1 MIFRFLLVCILNTFI
16 FANTFVIDKKQDVYY
31 MDNFNIYEDKNNSL
45 SIDDIINNKQLFTP
59 SNKTNLGIKKYP
71 IWAYSKIIN
80 KTKETKELI
89 FSNPRAGTDFID
101 VYILDENKILKQFF
115 LGDMTAQEKR
125 EFIYRKSAFLFELES
140 NKEYEIIIRY
150 RSFGAIDI
158 NWEIYE
164 QNLYLSYITKE
175 SLVFGLIS
183 GVILL
188 ILIYIIFI
196 DRIFPSISHKIYFFI
211 MLGSLMTQFSVT
223 GIFYQIGVPSY
234 INTIF
239 SWSVGTAAAAFIGV
253 FPILFFNLKK
263 LMPKTTILL
272 YALNAGLVV
281 FSIIYLFYPYKND
294 LLYLASSSNLLFFI
308 VSLILIYVSIR
319 LYLQK
324 VEGYFYY
331 LLGNTAFTIAVVYFS
346 LGLLGIVKADK
357 FFYFSLGIGS
367 VLNILFMGMAIVER
381 LFRIKKEKDEALILI
396 NKYSKLSTI
405 GQAMI
410 NISHQWKEPINH
422 IYYAINNIQAAKEF
436 KDPNLENIID
446 ISLNDIKNTTLYMQD
461 TGKNFLNLYEDTNKI
476 EKLNILDCVYFSLSI
491 LRNEFDKSNI
501 DIKINSSEI
510 HIVETDKYL
519 LSNVFIV
526 IFENAL
532 KAFKLN
538 HIKDPFLQINIIKED
553 DFLIIK
559 ISDNA
564 GGIKVSPIENIFK
577 QDITDSLSTGLGLF
591 LAKSILNMKLNGG
604 ISAKNIDG
612 GACFIISLKCL

>member
-1 MIFRFLLVCILNTFI
+1 MN
-16 FANTFVIDKKQDVYY
+16 
-31 MDNFNIYEDKNNSL
+31 NFSIYEDKNNSL
-45 SIDDIINNKQLFTP
+45 TIDTIVNNKQIFTN
-59 SNKTNLGIKKYP
+59 SEKTNLGIKKYP
-71 IWAYSKIIN
+71 IWTYSKIIN
-80 KTKETKELI
+80 KTIETKELI

-125 EFIYRKSAFLFELES
+125 EFVYRKSEFLFELEP
-140 NKEYEIIIRY
+140 NKEYEIIIKY
-150 RSFGAIDI
+150 KSFGAIDI

-175 SLVFGLIS
+175 SLIFGLI
-183 GVILL
+183 GGIILL
-188 ILIYIIFI
+188 ILTYIIFI

-211 MLGSLMTQFSVT
+211 MIGSLVTQFSVT
-223 GIFYQIGVPSY
+223 GIFYQMGVPSY
-234 INTIF
+234 INTIL
-239 SWSVGTAAAAFIGV
+239 SWSVGTAAAAFIGI
-253 FPILFFNLKK
+253 FPIFFFNLKK

-272 YALNAGLVV
+272 YILNSGLII
-281 FSIIYLFYPYKND
+281 FSIVYLFYPLKND
-294 LLYLASSSNLLFFI
+294 LLYLASSSNLLFLI
-308 VSLILIYVSIR
+308 VSLVLIYVSIR

-346 LGLLGIVKADK
+346 LGLLGIVKADG

-367 VLNILFMGMAIVER
+367 MLNILFMGMAIVER
-381 LFRIKKEKDEALILI
+381 LLHIKKDKDEALILI

-446 ISLNDIKNTTLYMQD
+446 ESLKEIKDTTNYMKD
-461 TGKNFLNLYEDTNKI
+461 TGKNFLDLYESTDI
-476 EKLNILDCVYFSLSI
+476 VEKLNILDCVYFSLSI
-491 LRNEFDKSNI
+491 LKNEFDKLNI
-501 DIKINSSEI
+501 DIKINSSRNYSIES
-510 HIVETDKYL
+510 DKYL

-532 KAFKLN
+532 KAFKSN
-538 HIKDPFLQINIIKED
+538 HIENPFLQINIIKED

-564 GGIKVSPIENIFK
+564 GGINVTPIENIFK

-591 LAKSILNMKLNGG
+591 LAKSILNMKLKGD
-604 ISAKNIDG
+604 ISAENIDD
-612 GACFIISLKCL
+612 GACFIISLN

>member
-1 MIFRFLLVCILNTFI
+1 MILKLLLVCILNSFI
-16 FANTFVIDKKQDVYY
+16 YANTFVIDKKQDVYN
-31 MDNFNIYEDKNNSL
+31 MNNFSIYEDTNNSFT
-45 SIDDIINNKQLFTP
+45 IDSIINNKQIFTP
-59 SNKTNLGIKKYP
+59 SNKTNLGIKKHS
-71 IWAYSKIIN
+71 IWTYSKIIN

-101 VYILDENKILKQFF
+101 VYILAENKILKQFF
-115 LGDMTAQEKR
+115 LGDMTPQEKR
-125 EFIYRKSAFLFELES
+125 EFIYRKSAFLFKLEA
-140 NKEYEIIIRY
+140 NKEYEIIIKY

-158 NWEIYE
+158 NWQAYE

-188 ILIYIIFI
+188 ILAYIIFI
-196 DRIFPSISHKIYFFI
+196 DRIFPSIFNKIYFFI
-211 MLGSLMTQFSVT
+211 MLGSLVTQFSVT
-223 GIFYQIGVPSY
+223 GIFYQIGVPTY

-239 SWSVGTAAAAFIGV
+239 SWSVGTAAVAFIGI
-253 FPILFFNLKK
+253 FPIYFFNLKK

-272 YALNAGLVV
+272 YILNSGLVI
-281 FSIIYLFYPYKND
+281 FSIIFLFYPYKND
-294 LLYLASSSNLLFFI
+294 LLYLSSYSNLLFFI
-308 VSLILIYVSIR
+308 VSLVLIYVSIQ

-331 LLGNTAFTIAVVYFS
+331 LLGNSAFTIAVVYFS
-346 LGLLGIVKADK
+346 FGLLGVTKADK
-357 FFYFSLGIGS
+357 LFYFSLGIGT

-381 LFRIKKEKDEALILI
+381 LLRIKKEKDEALILI

-446 ISLNDIKNTTLYMQD
+446 QSLNDIKNTTIYMQD
-461 TGKNFLNLYEDTNKI
+461 TGKNFLNLYEDTNVM
-476 EKLNILDCVYFSLSI
+476 EPLNVLDCVYFSFSI
-491 LRNEFDKSNI
+491 LKNEFDKLNI
-501 DIKINSSEI
+501 DIQINSTEKYI
-510 HIVETDKYL
+510 IKTDKYL

-532 KAFKLN
+532 KAFKSN
-538 HIKDPFLQINIIKED
+538 DIKYPFLQINISKEED
-553 DFLIIK
+553 SLN
-559 ISDNA
+559 ISICDNA
-564 GGIKVSPIENIFK
+564 GGIKISPMENIFDK
-577 QDITDSLSTGLGLF
+577 DITNSLSTGLGLF
-591 LAKSILNMKLNGG
+591 LAKSILNMKLNGD
-604 ISAKNIDG
+604 ISAKNINNG
-612 GACFIISLKCL
+612 VCFMINLN

>member
-1 MIFRFLLVCILNTFI
+1 MVFRFLLVCILNTFI
-16 FANTFVIDKKQDVYY
+16 FANTFVIDKKQDVYN
-31 MDNFNIYEDKNNSL
+31 MNNFSIYEDKNNSL
-45 SIDDIINNKQLFTP
+45 NIDSIVNNKQIFTP

-188 ILIYIIFI
+188 ILVYIIFI

-239 SWSVGTAAAAFIGV
+239 SWSVGTAAAAFIGI
-253 FPILFFNLKK
+253 FPIFFFNLKK

-272 YALNAGLVV
+272 YVLNAGLVV

-308 VSLILIYVSIR
+308 VSLVLICVSIR

-331 LLGNTAFTIAVVYFS
+331 LLGNTAFTITVVYFS

-446 ISLNDIKNTTLYMQD
+446 ESLKDIKNTTIYMQD

-491 LRNEFDKSNI
+491 LRNEFDKSYI
-501 DIKINSSEI
+501 DIKINSSSEYI
-510 HIVETDKYL
+510 IETDKYL

-591 LAKSILNMKLNGG
+591 LAKSILSMKLNGD
-604 ISAKNIDG
+604 IRAENING